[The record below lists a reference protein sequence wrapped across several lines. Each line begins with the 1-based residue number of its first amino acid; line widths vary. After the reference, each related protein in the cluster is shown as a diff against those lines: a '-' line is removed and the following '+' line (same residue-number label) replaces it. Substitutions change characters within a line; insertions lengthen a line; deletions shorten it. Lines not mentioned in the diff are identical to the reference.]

1 MLEFAKGYPD
11 VGRALPEVEKEV
23 LKLPRQYV
31 ANIIYTLVG
40 MAFKRWVGA
49 RVDARHK
56 KVAED
61 KNLNIAMDP
70 EIAAIYRASM
80 AVSVSKGTSH
90 NLMKI
95 TAKRR
100 RSKAQIAEEKEAEKR
115 RLVEV
120 DQKLM
125 QLNHLQNQMPGL
137 QDKAER
143 HDVLLDTVQG
153 LIEKGLVKHLDDG
166 TIEAVQSFQEHQQ
179 VLQEK
184 AQMSQSVNQSQAA

>member
-1 MLEFAKGYPD
+1 MLEFAKSYD
-11 VGRALPEVEKEV
+11 NVAQALPEVEKEV

-31 ANIIYTLVG
+31 ANIIYTLTG
-40 MAFKRWVGA
+40 NAFKKWVGE

-56 KVAED
+56 KVADD
-61 KNLNIAMDP
+61 KNLNIDMDP
-70 EIAAIYRASM
+70 EIAAVYRAST

-120 DQKLM
+120 ETKLREYDQLKEDA
-125 QLNHLQNQMPGL
+125 HLAHDKFNAVNETL
-137 QDKAER
+137 QE
-143 HDVLLDTVQG
+143 LLDAG
-153 LIEKGLVKHLDDG
+153 LIKQQDG
-166 TIEAVQSFQEHQQ
+166 P
-179 VLQEK
+179 K
-184 AQMSQSVNQSQAA
+184 

>member
-1 MLEFAKGYPD
+1 
-11 VGRALPEVEKEV
+11 
-23 LKLPRQYV
+23 
-31 ANIIYTLVG
+31 
-40 MAFKRWVGA
+40 MA
-49 RVDARHK
+49 D
-56 KVAED
+56 D
-61 KNLNIAMDP
+61 KNLNIDMDP
-70 EIAAIYRASM
+70 EIAAVYRASQ

-115 RLVEV
+115 RLIDIDE
-120 DQKLM
+120 KLM
-125 QLNHLQNQMPGL
+125 QLNHFQNQIPEL

-184 AQMSQSVNQSQAA
+184 SQMSQSVNQSQAA

>member
-1 MLEFAKGYPD
+1 
-11 VGRALPEVEKEV
+11 
-23 LKLPRQYV
+23 
-31 ANIIYTLVG
+31 
-40 MAFKRWVGA
+40 
-49 RVDARHK
+49 
-56 KVAED
+56 
-61 KNLNIAMDP
+61 
-70 EIAAIYRASM
+70 
-80 AVSVSKGTSH
+80 
-90 NLMKI
+90 MKI

-125 QLNHLQNQMPGL
+125 QLNYLQNQMPGL

-184 AQMSQSVNQSQAA
+184 SQMSQSVNQSQAA